1 MLTLNVDAYVAYTLL
16 QFFVL
21 SLSFVLELIFH
32 LVETVAAKLFSTA

>member
-21 SLSFVLELIFH
+21 SLSFVLKLIFH
-32 LVETVAAKLFSTA
+32 LVVTVVGKLFLTA